1 MKISTKLLVIVILT
15 LAEISLTLWS
25 VFEISK
31 GAKFHQLNSLHLKY
45 SAVFSEQVDKLNSGY
60 QIDTD
65 MLRHTIEQIRQ
76 QPTECLA
83 QVNILNEIIM
93 KQIGT
98 YHALGICE
106 QDIIESNNA
115 LAILDKFDNK
125 EIDEESAIVELKNY
139 VLIFNENSSLFE
151 KPIAD
156 TVSFVM
162 RTMIPMV
169 IFISLFNII
178 FIGYMSRSISGSIRG
193 LISLMSSEGNNDEL
207 ERKIDQNVSG
217 ELKELLDVTKE
228 RLTNEIMMNEVNEKL
243 EAVVTARTRSLEKA
257 NSELEQ
263 FAYRT
268 SHDLKAPLT
277 STKGLARFII
287 QDIEGGQLENA
298 KDDASK
304 IVEQMGKLESLVE
317 GILSLS
323 AANSDVEN
331 IKALDIRKLID
342 ESKEPYSGDLESM
355 NFKVVESIQ
364 LESPMISEEVRVK
377 QIIDNLVSNAI
388 KYADKAKEQ
397 PCVNISVYD
406 DLDNYYLDVEDNGL
420 GIPEHRQNEVFQ
432 MFKRFHPTVN
442 KGSGLGMSIIKKH
455 VDSLNGSIEMKSSE
469 KGTKFSVVIPREI
482 TE

>member
-1 MKISTKLLVIVILT
+1 M
-15 LAEISLTLWS
+15 
-25 VFEISK
+25 
-31 GAKFHQLNSLHLKY
+31 
-45 SAVFSEQVDKLNSGY
+45 
-60 QIDTD
+60 
-65 MLRHTIEQIRQ
+65 
-76 QPTECLA
+76 ECLA

-323 AANSDVEN
+323 AANSDIEN
-331 IKALDIRKLID
+331 IKALDIGKLIN